1 MATKK
6 VARSSVTSRP
16 SPFLDSHTEASELAE
31 RVCCIMGNIPA
42 DDLEEGYRLT
52 PETRCDLFRAIR
64 LLRDAYHVLRRAQE
78 REDPIYSAYYDLRHP
93 EEAL

>member
-52 PETRCDLFRAIR
+52 PETRCDLFRAGSV
-64 LLRDAYHVLRRAQE
+64 Y
-78 REDPIYSAYYDLRHP
+78 
-93 EEAL
+93 